1 MHVLRATALTL
12 VLTVPCAGAQEP
24 PRGFQPPPN
33 HWLTLD
39 SLTQLVGLTVEQRAK
54 VAESYGALNAVLREA
69 VQRRAELRAQF
80 QGQRPPPGE
89 APSPELRARTD
100 SVRAEL
106 AAMQLEVDE
115 WHATIRN
122 LLTAEQQA
130 KFDALPPPRVMPQRR
145 PGMSPPPPG

>member
-1 MHVLRATALTL
+1 LLPAALLLLL
-12 VLTVPCAGAQEP
+12 VCSAFAQGSP
-24 PRGFQPPPN
+24 GPRVPPPD

-39 SLTQLVGLTVEQRAK
+39 SLTPLVGLTVDQRAQ

-69 VQRRAELRAQF
+69 AQRRAELRAQF

-89 APSPELRARTD
+89 PPSSEQLARRDSLRA
-100 SVRAEL
+100 EF
-106 AAMQLEVDE
+106 AAMQVEADE

-122 LLTAEQQA
+122 LLTAEQQV
-130 KFDALPPPRVMPQRR
+130 KFDALRPPRVMPQRR